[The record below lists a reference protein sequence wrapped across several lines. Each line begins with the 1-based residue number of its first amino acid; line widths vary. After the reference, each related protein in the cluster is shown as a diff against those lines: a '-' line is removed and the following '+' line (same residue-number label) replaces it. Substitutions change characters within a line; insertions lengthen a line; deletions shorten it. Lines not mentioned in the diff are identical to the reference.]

1 MAGFDLNS
9 IGSLL
14 SGKGVAEIAKRSKV
28 KQSDVAKVL
37 SAGIPAL
44 LSGMHDNASDKAGE
58 ESLNRALNDHGKDN
72 VENVGAFLK
81 GADLK
86 DGKKIL
92 GHVLGDHHN
101 ALVEQI
107 SRSTGVTKGKTTTI
121 LALVAPLLLSL
132 LSQNS
137 GNGGGILGLLGGL
150 LGLGGSSAQSNA
162 IDMTGGNQSQGS
174 SGGLLGGLLGGG
186 SSSSGLGAGLLGS
199 LLGGSSEPE
208 PAAEE
213 QGDGLLNGFLNL
225 FRGK

>member
-1 MAGFDLNS
+1 MAGFDLNA

-14 SGKGVAEIAKRSKV
+14 SGKGVAEIAKRAKV

-58 ESLNRALNDHGKDN
+58 ESLNRALNDHGKDD

-92 GHVLGDHHN
+92 EHVLGDN
-101 ALVEQI
+101 QKALVDQI
-107 SRSTGVTKGKTTTI
+107 AGSTGVTKGKTTTI
-121 LALVAPLLLSL
+121 LALAAPLILSL
-132 LSQNS
+132 LAKNNS
-137 GNGGGILGLLGGL
+137 GGILGLLGGL
-150 LGLGGSSAQSNA
+150 LGLGGSSGQSGA
-162 IDMTGGNQSQGS
+162 IDMTGGSQSQSS
-174 SGGLLGGLLGGG
+174 SGSLLSGLLGGG

-199 LLGGSSEPE
+199 LLGGNSEPE
-208 PAAEE
+208 PEPE
-213 QGDGLLNGFLNL
+213 QSGGLLSGFLNL